1 MTGFCVFG
9 NDCIRFKDGSTNS
22 PYQIRTVKNRNK
34 GRRLISFFGNSIP
47 LIGKMP
53 SFRVLVPFLL
63 GILAEDAS
71 PFLSAEIGLYLFVVL
86 ILLFFSMVLS
96 GRTAFAKRHWFGA
109 VMTVFFFL
117 SGAWHTSLH
126 QVGKWPASYLNKQTP
141 LILSGRTCA
150 TVKCGEKNNRVVMD
164 VHQVWTGANWQEVQG
179 KVYVNARP
187 KVLQGDLPFGSRIM
201 LLASPVPFNPRD
213 TGFPSALFLRRQVL
227 AKAWVKDTIVVFNTN
242 DVPGVRASAM
252 RWRARVADLFVQQFQ
267 DRRIAAVAT
276 ALVVGE
282 ELPIDKELNRAYSV
296 SGTLHILCVSGM
308 HVGLVYVLLGFL
320 LKRLRDHVLLRH
332 VYYTTIITLIWVYAL
347 LAGASPSVVRA
358 SVMCSI
364 LLTADWMNRKSMAY
378 NTLAGSFFIMVIADP
393 FQVFEPGLQLSFLA
407 VLGIVWLS
415 RMITAWWQPSSV
427 VLFKGW
433 SLLSVSLAAQ
443 VMTMPVALCYFGQFP
458 NYFLL
463 SNLVIVPVTTAAIYG
478 CIFQLCVSV
487 FPPIALLL
495 MEVNAALI
503 RFSNAFV
510 LEMEH
515 WPFVISHWSI
525 GWMDAILMYI
535 LIILVVRWF
544 QTAAFPALL
553 RILLVLV
560 VWSILLTVQ
569 TI

>member
-1 MTGFCVFG
+1 
-9 NDCIRFKDGSTNS
+9 
-22 PYQIRTVKNRNK
+22 
-34 GRRLISFFGNSIP
+34 
-47 LIGKMP
+47 MP

-63 GILAEDAS
+63 GILSEDAS
-71 PFLSAEIGLYLFVVL
+71 PILSVEVGLYLFVVL
-86 ILLFFSMVLS
+86 ILLFLSMVLS
-96 GRTAFAKRHWFGA
+96 SRTVFPKRHWFGA

-126 QVGKWPASYLNKQTP
+126 QVGKRPASYLNKQTP

-150 TVKCGEKNNRVVMD
+150 TVKCGKKSSRVVMD
-164 VHQVWTGANWQEVQG
+164 VHQMWTGANWQEAQG
-179 KVYVNARP
+179 KIYINAKP

-201 LLASPVPFNPRD
+201 LKASPVPFNPRD

-227 AKAWVKDTIVVFNTN
+227 AKAWVKDTIVVLNTN

-252 RWRARVADLFVQQFQ
+252 RWRARVADFFVQQYQ

-320 LKRLRDHVLLRH
+320 LKRLREHVLLRH
-332 VYYTTIITLIWVYAL
+332 IYYPSIITLIWGYAL

-393 FQVFEPGLQLSFLA
+393 FQLFEPGLQLSFLA

-478 CIFQLCVSV
+478 CLFHLCVS
-487 FPPIALLL
+487 FFSPFALLL

-525 GWMDAILMYI
+525 GWMDAIFMYI

-544 QTAAFPALL
+544 QTAAFPGLL

-560 VWSILLTVQ
+560 VWSILLTIQ